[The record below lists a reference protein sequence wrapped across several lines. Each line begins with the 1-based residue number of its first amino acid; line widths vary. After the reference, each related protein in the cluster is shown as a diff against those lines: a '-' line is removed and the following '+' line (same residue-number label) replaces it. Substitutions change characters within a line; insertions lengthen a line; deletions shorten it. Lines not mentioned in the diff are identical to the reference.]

1 MPLTTVY
8 WRLAGRAVAGPATN
22 PHSQSFNLPAEEFI
36 KQSRTDLLYLSL
48 PPAQSEPAGSEARSE
63 WREQW
68 VRGTSGSGA
77 SGTLALT
84 AVQSRHSYLAGVDR
98 LLRLG
103 SQVKTWA
110 IGCQDTGLSSPQD
123 IVELIK
129 EYRPVRA
136 TYSKDLTE
144 VAGGLRSCIV
154 VADRPTTTR

>member
-8 WRLAGRAVAGPATN
+8 WRLAGRAMVGPATN
-22 PHSQSFNLPAEEFI
+22 PNSQSFNLPTEEFI
-36 KQSRTDLLYLSL
+36 KQSRADLLYLNL
-48 PPAQSEPAGSEARSE
+48 PPAHSESAGSEARSE

-68 VRGTSGSGA
+68 VRGTTNSNGPD
-77 SGTLALT
+77 TL
-84 AVQSRHSYLAGVDR
+84 AVQSRHSYLEKLDR

-103 SQVKTWA
+103 SQIKTWA
-110 IGCQDTGLSSPQD
+110 IGCQDTGLSSTQD
-123 IVELIK
+123 LVELIK

-154 VADRPTTTR
+154 VADRATNSR